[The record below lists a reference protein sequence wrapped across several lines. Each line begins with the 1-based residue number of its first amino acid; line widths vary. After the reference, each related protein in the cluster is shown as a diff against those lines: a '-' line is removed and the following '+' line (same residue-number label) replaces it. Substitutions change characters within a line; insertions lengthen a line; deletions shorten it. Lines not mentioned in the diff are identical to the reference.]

1 MPGTRGPSINGLEL
15 RGCYFALYVK
25 LSTWDQSFN
34 RKIGFYGSSKLMKRV
49 IYLYDLEKKCLSKI
63 VTNLQNNLLEPLKKG
78 DI

>member
-1 MPGTRGPSINGLEL
+1 
-15 RGCYFALYVK
+15 
-25 LSTWDQSFN
+25 
-34 RKIGFYGSSKLMKRV
+34 MKRV